1 MQIKWL
7 RSAFND
13 LESIADY
20 IALDNPIATLA
31 MIDTIERVTDGLAEH
46 PKRGRDGHLPGTRE
60 LVIPGTAYISVDR
73 LKHDRVEVL
82 RVLHSAQNWPHIE

>member
-20 IALDNPIATLA
+20 IALDNPTAALA
-31 MIDTIERVTDGLAEH
+31 MIDTIESTIDGLTEH
-46 PKRGRDGHLPGTRE
+46 PKRGRDGRLPGTRE
-60 LVIPGTAYISVDR
+60 LVIPGTAYISVYR
-73 LKHDRVEVL
+73 LKPDRVEIL
-82 RVLHSAQNWPHIE
+82 RVLHSAQNWPPTE